1 MQIIYRSYDIWS
13 DTKLRIIRRRGRL
26 RPQAIVSVDNCICHS
41 ANLPFYVSY
50 PRKQLTINK
59 IIGWH
64 IASMEANVPAYLT
77 FYRNRCT
84 R

>member
-1 MQIIYRSYDIWS
+1 MQIIYRSSDIWS
-13 DTKLRIIRRRGRL
+13 DTKLRITRRRGRL

-41 ANLPFYVSY
+41 ANLPFRASY
-50 PRKQLTINK
+50 FHKRLIINK

-77 FYRNRCT
+77 F
-84 R
+84 